1 MRQPLMWVLAVVLG
15 LTLWLSMQDDD
26 AALPAARQRDPAAA
40 RGDGRPPAPGAEP
53 AVDRPSNERP
63 APDRARAA
71 AGTASAPSAD
81 DARLLAAVVRWQH
94 RVAASGPAP
103 GQTPGSAWRA
113 VVPPPPPPPPETAP
127 PPPQAPPFPHRW
139 IGRFEDTVNAA
150 SAPRARQRAIVAG
163 PVSTWVV
170 SEGELIEGQWRVDRI
185 EDRTLR
191 LTYLPLMQAQTTTMR

>member
-1 MRQPLMWVLAVVLG
+1 MRQPLMWGLAVVLG
-15 LTLWLSMQDDD
+15 LTLWLSTQDDD
-26 AALPAARQRDPAAA
+26 AAVPAGRQREPVAARGAGRPAAPRAEPAAERPGHGGAVAAA
-40 RGDGRPPAPGAEP
+40 RG
-53 AVDRPSNERP
+53 
-63 APDRARAA
+63 
-71 AGTASAPSAD
+71 ASAPPGD
-81 DARLLAAVVRWQH
+81 DARLLAAVVRWQQ
-94 RVAASGPAP
+94 RVASGPAP
-103 GQTPGSAWRA
+103 GKPPGNAWRA

-127 PPPQAPPFPHRW
+127 APPQAPPFPHRW

-191 LTYLPLMQAQTTTMR
+191 LTYLPLMQTQTTTMR

>member
-1 MRQPLMWVLAVVLG
+1 MMRQPLMWVLAVVLG

-26 AALPAARQRDPAAA
+26 TALPAARQRDPAAV

-53 AVDRPSNERP
+53 AVGQPADRRP
-63 APDRARAA
+63 VPERARAA
-71 AGTASAPSAD
+71 AGGASTPPAD
-81 DARLLAAVVRWQH
+81 DARVLAAVVRWQH
-94 RVAASGPAP
+94 RVASAPASGKVP
-103 GQTPGSAWRA
+103 GGAWRA
-113 VVPPPPPPPPETAP
+113 VVPPPPPPPPEAAP

-139 IGRFEDTVNAA
+139 IGRFEDTVAGA

-170 SEGELIEGQWRVDRI
+170 AEGDQIDGQWRVDRI